1 MTKSKKTRNDGSLSA
16 ILIVIIIWITMF
28 LVISEMIMSS
38 KNNGGLSS
46 YQHSYSDDVFSI
58 ITTPENKVLES
69 TIKEYADKN
78 DFKVEIVYADNLEI
92 VEKLNSGEKFDAIW
106 SSNSIWLDLLD
117 SSVKTSNLKSTSIT
131 PIVFGVK
138 KSLAEKYGLIN
149 KDVTMKDL
157 LQLIKNGDLKF
168 SMANPIMTNSGASA
182 YFNILST
189 LAGNPEVLTL
199 NHLKDEKLRMDLKSF
214 FKGLERT
221 SGDEDFLEESF
232 INGNYD
238 AAVTYES
245 SIISINK
252 KLESKNKEIL
262 YLIYPV
268 DGVTFSDSPLVYVN
282 NGNDEKK
289 EIFLEFQSYILDKS
303 GQSKLA
309 SLGRRTWYGGVTDN
323 ADTSLFK
330 IEWGIDTTKY
340 ISSVKYP
347 SKEVIKEA
355 LRLYQEEL
363 RKPVHVVFCLD
374 YSGSMS
380 GNGKQ
385 ELTNALEFI
394 FGENAKSNMIQ
405 FSKYDKIDLIIFNT
419 DVKRAKTTFSGKD
432 VNQIISYL
440 SAYSPSGITSLYPA
454 ASSAIEILDYTD
466 KEEYNLSV
474 ILMTDGEGNSGS
486 FEDTKRIFEQSK
498 NKPPIYSI
506 TFGDADEEQLEKLA
520 DLSNGKVFDG
530 KTNLVKAFKSV
541 RGYN

>member
-1 MTKSKKTRNDGSLSA
+1 MTKKKKSGMNGNTLA
-16 ILIVIIIWITMF
+16 ILFIVGIWIFMF
-28 LVISEMIMSS
+28 LIVGEMIFSIDKKYKSS
-38 KNNGGLSS
+38 QEK
-46 YQHSYSDDVFSI
+46 HDYSDDVFSI
-58 ITTPENKVLES
+58 ITTPENKVLEK

-78 DFKVEIVYADNLEI
+78 DFEVEIVYADNLEI
-92 VEKLNSGEKFDAIW
+92 VEKLNSGEKYDAIW

-149 KDVTMKDL
+149 KEVTMKDL

-199 NHLKDEKLRMDLKSF
+199 DHLKDEKLKRDLKSF

-232 INGNYD
+232 INGDYD

-289 EIFLEFQSYILDKS
+289 EIFLDFQSYILSKE

-309 SLGRRTWYGGVTDN
+309 SLGRRTWYGGVTN
-323 ADTSLFK
+323 KADSSQFK

-380 GNGKQ
+380 GNGVQ
-385 ELTNALEFI
+385 ELIEALKFI

-405 FSKYDKIDLIIFNT
+405 FSKYDKIDFVIFNSS
-419 DVKRAKTTFSGKD
+419 VRRVSTTFTGETVGS
-432 VNQIISYL
+432 IIDYL
-440 SAYSPSGITSLYPA
+440 SKYSPTGITSLFPA
-454 ASSAIEILDYTD
+454 AAEAIDILDKTD
-466 KEEYNLSV
+466 NEEYNLSV
-474 ILMTDGEGNSGS
+474 ILMTDGEGNNGS
-486 FEDTKRIFEQSK
+486 FSDAQNAFRASK
-498 NKPPIYSI
+498 NRPPIYSI
-506 TFGDADEEQLEKLA
+506 TFGEADEKQLEQLAE
-520 DLSNGKVFDG
+520 LSNGKVFDG
-530 KTNLVKAFKSV
+530 KSNLVKAFKTV